1 MTGPWSGY
9 NDPVP
14 TPDVLEHM
22 RAAVKRNMPRRM
34 SAKRRRQLAEQRASK
49 KRVARLKCVVFL
61 TENPDV
67 KRFFRIIPRYKRL

>member
-9 NDPVP
+9 NDPAP
-14 TPDVLEHM
+14 GISMTYRL
-22 RAAVKRNMPRRM
+22 PRRM
-34 SAKRRRQLAEQRASK
+34 SAKRRRQLAEQRATK